1 MRIPK
6 LTFRLALLLIITGC
20 AHYQAQP
27 ITLAELSFAQG
38 KRTLAAG
45 CSTAANADAPTFA
58 KLDYSEAELVA
69 AAECFNPELA
79 RAKAATQLA
88 SANGE
93 LARRYPGLALV
104 VSAEYARKAPESSKW
119 LRGFSLDL
127 PLDFGARKAVRIEAA
142 MQAQALSTIEIALA
156 KRALAGKVAA
166 SVAAINAAIN
176 EQALL
181 QTRAQQAQ
189 VWLKFVDQRI
199 LEGQAARPERLKPQ
213 QELLLTQAA
222 LLRAQTSERIARS
235 ELAQALGVPLAQVL
249 NLRLQAA
256 RSVSALNSAATLNLL
271 PKQDSAN
278 RQAALL
284 ARPEL
289 LRALGQYQLA
299 ELALRLEFAKQYPEL
314 HLAPGYIWE
323 RGLVKLP
330 LALSALLPPLD
341 GNRSAIAVALAA
353 RTLAARELELV
364 QANISAEIDLAFANR
379 DAALSALTLGSQQI
393 ELAKTELGSA
403 QAAFEAGELDQLG
416 RLSAQFH
423 LNDQLLAAHALQV
436 QLQLAERALAQ
447 ALAIAPSAESAASHP
462 EEKN

>member
-1 MRIPK
+1 MK
-6 LTFRLALLLIITGC
+6 LGVSLLLISTGC

-27 ITLAELSFAQG
+27 IALAELAYAQD
-38 KRTLAAG
+38 KRTLAAP
-45 CSTAANADAPTFA
+45 CSSASNAKAPGLANL
-58 KLDYSEAELVA
+58 KYSETELVA

-93 LARRYPGLALV
+93 LARLYPGLALV
-104 VSAEYARKAPESSKW
+104 LSAEYARKAPESSKW

-127 PLDFGARKAVRIEAA
+127 PLDFGARKAVRIKAA
-142 MQAQALSTIEIALA
+142 MQAQALSALEIALA
-156 KRALAGKVAA
+156 RRALAGKIGT
-166 SVAAINAAIN
+166 SVDAISAAIN

-189 VWLKFVDQRI
+189 DWLKFVDQRI
-199 LEGQAARPERLKPQ
+199 FEGQAARPERLKPQ

-222 LLRAQTSERIARS
+222 SLRATTSERIARS

-256 RSVSALNSAATLNLL
+256 NSVSVLNSSTTRKVL

-341 GNRSAIAVALAA
+341 GNRSAIAAALAA
-353 RTLAARELELV
+353 RTLAARELELI

-379 DAALSALTLGSQQI
+379 DAARSALTLGLQQI
-393 ELAKTELGSA
+393 ELAKAELDSA
-403 QAAFEAGELDQLG
+403 QAAFDAGELDQLG
-416 RLSAQFH
+416 RLSAQLH
-423 LNDQLLAAHALQV
+423 LNDLLLAAHALQV
-436 QLQLAERALAQ
+436 QLQLTERAVAQ
-447 ALAIAPSAESAASHP
+447 ALAVAAPDSKEVNFK
-462 EEKN
+462 EIK